1 MELEIRENQ
10 VVKLHIKKTL
20 LSNISVFEMK
30 LIVVVTH
37 MYYCLLFE
45 KVVRK
50 TEKQAWTRFHIVK
63 MVEPS
68 LIIRK
73 VIEFWEDKIYRDAN
87 M

>member
-37 MYYCLLFE
+37 MYYCLLIE

-50 TEKQAWTRFHIVK
+50 NWETSMNQIPYCKNGWTIFNNQKSNWILGR
-63 MVEPS
+63 
-68 LIIRK
+68 
-73 VIEFWEDKIYRDAN
+73 
-87 M
+87 